1 MTDLKTRAGSR
12 RYHHG
17 ELREAL
23 LAAAEAELTEKGE
36 DGFSLRSTAKRAG
49 VSHAAPAHHF
59 RDVTALLRGL
69 AQRGFDRLT
78 DCMKNE
84 QARVAPGDAEAMLTA
99 AGVGYV
105 RFAVENRALFQLM
118 FGGRVQG
125 PVPAELARAGD
136 ASFSVLVNAVAR
148 LRGADAL
155 KGEAGWRDVT
165 AAWAM
170 VHGYAH
176 LAIGNKMGWLTDQP
190 FDEQRPVIEEM
201 VRRALRL

>member
-1 MTDLKTRAGSR
+1 MTDREEGAGQR

-23 LAAAEAELTEKGE
+23 LAAAEMELSEKGE

-59 RDVTALLRGL
+59 KDVTALLQGL
-69 AQRGFDRLT
+69 AQRGFERLT
-78 DCMKNE
+78 ATMKEE
-84 QARVAPGDAEAMLTA
+84 QAEAGDDAEALYVA
-99 AGVGYV
+99 SGVGYI
-105 RFAVENRALFQLM
+105 RFAAENPALFQLM
-118 FGGRVQG
+118 FGARSSHDK
-125 PVPAELARAGD
+125 PTELAKAGD

-148 LRGADAL
+148 LRGADLL
-155 KGEAGWRDVT
+155 KTEEGWRDVA
-165 AAWAM
+165 AAWMM

-176 LAIGNKMGWLTDQP
+176 LAIGGKVGWLTGQS
-190 FDEQRPVIEEM
+190 FDRQRPVIADL